1 MVALYDKQFWEDL
14 LLRRVDGGYVF
25 RPYGRFGSA
34 RLLNET
40 QKDQILNVIE
50 AQAKPSRFVALFLLL
65 WAAKAIFS
73 LSLVQ
78 ALLLILPLCGTAYL
92 FLSFLPMRRV
102 LRNTPPISTT
112 LAMQLFPPIRWSQG
126 QTKIA
131 LRFSYFRITTSGLL
145 FGGLV
150 ALGMYTLVHDD
161 AGSIPERYWSAAFLV
176 PASTLLLIYTFYLL
190 VLKIRAGRTPDVVG

>member
-1 MVALYDKQFWEDL
+1 MATLYDKKFWEDL

-34 RLLNET
+34 RLLNDA
-40 QKDQILNVIE
+40 QKDQILNIVE
-50 AQAKPSRFVALFLLL
+50 AQAKPWRFVALFLLL
-65 WAAKAIFS
+65 WTAKAIFG

-78 ALLLILPLCGTAYL
+78 ALLLILLLCGTAYL

-102 LRNTPPISTT
+102 LRNTAPISTT
-112 LAMQLFPPIRWSQG
+112 LAMQLFPPIKWSQG

-131 LRFSYFRITTSGLL
+131 LRFSYFRITTSSLL

-161 AGSIPERYWSAAFLV
+161 AAGSPESYWSAMFLV
-176 PASTLLLIYTFYLL
+176 PAGTLLLIYTFYLL
-190 VLKIRAGRTPDVVG
+190 VLKIRAERTPDVAG